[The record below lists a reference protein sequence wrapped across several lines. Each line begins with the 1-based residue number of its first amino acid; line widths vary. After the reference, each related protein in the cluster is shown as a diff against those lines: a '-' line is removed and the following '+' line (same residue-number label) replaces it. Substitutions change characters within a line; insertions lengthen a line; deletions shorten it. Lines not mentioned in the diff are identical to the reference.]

1 MRNLEQLME
10 MGRNH
15 HVVDDLHESLVTK
28 DNIERLRDIP
38 ILFIQGEDNAIYDL
52 QATKDSFDILREQ
65 LNMSQYER
73 VTFEGRGHLDCWMSP
88 GSFGDVYSRV
98 EQHAEKTIAAQHL
111 MGRE

>member
-10 MGRNH
+10 MGRDHN
-15 HVVDDLHESLVTK
+15 VVNNLHESLVTK

-38 ILFIQGEDNAIYDL
+38 ILIIHGEDNAIYDL
-52 QATKDSFDILREQ
+52 ESTKDSFDTLREQ

-73 VTFEGRGHLDCWMSP
+73 VQFEGKGHLDCWMSP
-88 GSFGDVYSRV
+88 RSFWDVYSRV
-98 EQHAEKTIAAQHL
+98 EQHAEKTISAQHL